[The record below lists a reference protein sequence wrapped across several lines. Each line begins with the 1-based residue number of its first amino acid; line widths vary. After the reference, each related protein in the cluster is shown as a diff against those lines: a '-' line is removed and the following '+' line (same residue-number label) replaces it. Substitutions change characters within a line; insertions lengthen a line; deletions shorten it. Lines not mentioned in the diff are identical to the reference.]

1 MPIIGAE
8 AIQSQIFRISVLLCH
23 DVVENIIVSPDGLYN
38 INYIKAGK
46 MLNAT
51 GKILNVVQNKGC
63 PKNSYLIF
71 DASSD
76 NSSKRER
83 ILFYQIQTLK
93 DVTPNDA
100 YNIARKHGFEGTVE
114 EWLESLRGGT
124 GKSAYELAVMA
135 GFEGSLEEWLESL
148 KGEDGKQG
156 ERGADGKSAYEIARE
171 NGFRGTEQ
179 EWLESIGDTT
189 DIRLDISNI
198 KIALK
203 WDENM

>member
-114 EWLESLRGGT
+114 EWLESL
-124 GKSAYELAVMA
+124 
-135 GFEGSLEEWLESL
+135 
-148 KGEDGKQG
+148 KGENGKQG

-171 NGFRGTEQ
+171 NGFRGTEK